1 MPMLMSIM
9 WRRRSFLAALG
20 PMAVLGQMAPPKQA
34 GITSSVMLWTLPGS
48 FEEKL
53 EIAARAGLQSV
64 ELMGEHSGWSDSR
77 IADVRRLTRSLK
89 LGMDA
94 MSAMP
99 DWGSKPVSMVDPAQ
113 RENLLKEVQT
123 NIDYALKLEIPMLIL
138 ASGNAIPG
146 RPREEQYAS
155 LLEGAK
161 RCGDLAATAG
171 VTLIVEPLNDQVD
184 HKGFYLTTCEE
195 ALRLVREVDNPH
207 VRLLYDIYHEQ
218 AQTGDGVA
226 LIEEAVPYT
235 KVFQVADHPGRHDP
249 GTGEMDYA
257 TVYREIHDTGYEGY
271 IAMEF
276 RPAGEPVGALIKAI
290 DAMRAGISET
300 RV

>member
-1 MPMLMSIM
+1 
-9 WRRRSFLAALG
+9 
-20 PMAVLGQMAPPKQA
+20 MAVLGQMAPPKQA

-64 ELMGEHSGWSDSR
+64 ELMGEHSGWSDTR
-77 IADVRRLTRSLK
+77 ISDVKKRARSLK
-89 LGMDA
+89 LGIDA
-94 MSAMP
+94 MSAIP
-99 DWGSKPVSMVDPAQ
+99 DWVSKPVSMVDPAQ
-113 RENLLKEVQT
+113 RQNMLKEVQT

-138 ASGNAIPG
+138 VSGNAIPG
-146 RPREEQYAS
+146 RIQEEQYAS

-161 RCGDLAATAG
+161 RCGDLAAKAG
-171 VTLIVEPLNDQVD
+171 VTLIVEPLNDRVD
-184 HKGFYLTTCEE
+184 YKGFYLTTCEE
-195 ALRLVREVDNPH
+195 GLQLVREVDNPH
-207 VRLLYDIYHEQ
+207 VRLLYDIYHQQ
-218 AQTGDGVA
+218 AQTGGGMA

-235 KVFQVADHPGRHDP
+235 KVFQVADHPGRRDP
-249 GTGEMDYA
+249 GTGDIDYA
-257 TVYREIHDTGYEGY
+257 AIYRQIRDTGYEGY

-276 RPAGEPVGALIKAI
+276 LPAGEPVSALIRAT